1 MTRYCFHALD
11 AAQRGSVML
20 RLAACCIELVVIL
33 SLLGTGALAAN
44 ASYGGPTALDK
55 RVSAIPAKRILTQSP
70 TALVDPARQRAAQ
83 SLVRFTRPVWF
94 VWTFSQILVLLYLWR
109 SGRGARLRDFFRRHI
124 NNVYALRFLFG
135 AALALVTQIATLPAA
150 FFDYRLFRI
159 VGLSTETFGNWVN
172 DTLISYGLTM
182 LVAGT
187 FVTVVLTLVD
197 RTHLWYLYV
206 MAGVFATAFFLSFV
220 NPIVI
225 EPLFNHYTLLR
236 EDRPLARRLRAL
248 TRSVGLGDL
257 PLYVSDL
264 SRRSRTG
271 NAYVVGMGSSKR
283 IVLGD
288 TLLATATDDEIV
300 FTLAHELGHQVH
312 RDVWRGTIFG
322 SIVFIF
328 GAAIAVLIA
337 DRIGF
342 RRDEDALSRLTLV
355 GSLLLAISVISMPL
369 VNGFSRIIEADADR
383 FAMQVDRD
391 PVAGA
396 RTFIRFADDGMALV
410 CPSRLARVYFY
421 DHPPLG
427 SRIAALTG
435 QRNPCP

>member
-1 MTRYCFHALD
+1 MIRF
-11 AAQRGSVML
+11 
-20 RLAACCIELVVIL
+20 LVIV
-33 SLLGTGALAAN
+33 LLVGTSALAADSTF
-44 ASYGGPTALDK
+44 AGPTALDR

-70 TALVDPARQRAAQ
+70 TVLVNAARQRDAR

-94 VWTFSQILVLLYLWR
+94 VWTLSQILVLLYLWR
-109 SGRGARLRDFFRRHI
+109 SGRGARLRDFLRRLT
-124 NNVYALRFLFG
+124 NNVFLVRFLFG
-135 AALALVTQIATLPAA
+135 AALAFLTEVATLPAS

-159 VGLSTETFGNWVN
+159 VGISTETFGNWVN
-172 DTLISYGLTM
+172 DMLISYALTM
-182 LVAGT
+182 LVAGIV
-187 FVTVVLTLVD
+187 VTVVLTMVD

-206 MAGVFATAFFLSFV
+206 VAGVFATAFFLSYI
-220 NPIVI
+220 NPILI
-225 EPLFNHYTLLR
+225 EPLFNHYTVLR
-236 EDRPLARRLRAL
+236 EDRPLAHRLRAL
-248 TRSVGLGDL
+248 TRSVGLGNL

-264 SRRSRTG
+264 SRRSNTG
-271 NAYVVGMGSSKR
+271 NAYVVGLGSSKR

-288 TLLATATDDEIV
+288 TLLRTATDDEIV

-342 RRDEDALSRLTLV
+342 RRDDDALSRLALV
-355 GSLLLAISVISMPL
+355 ASILLAISVISMPL
-369 VNGFSRIIEADADR
+369 VNGFSRVIEADADR
-383 FAMQVDRD
+383 FALQADPDR
-391 PVAGA
+391 VAGA

-410 CPSRLARVYFY
+410 CPSRLARLYFY

-427 SRIAALTG
+427 TRIATLTG
-435 QRNPCP
+435 QPNPCP

>member
-1 MTRYCFHALD
+1 MVRL
-11 AAQRGSVML
+11 L
-20 RLAACCIELVVIL
+20 RLCGQLVVIMVL
-33 SLLGTGALAAN
+33 FGTSAPAAN
-44 ASYGGPTALDK
+44 STFAGPSALDR
-55 RVSAIPAKRILTQSP
+55 RVSAIPAERILSQSP

-94 VWTFSQILVLLYLWR
+94 VWTFSEILLLLYFWR
-109 SGRGARLRDFFRRHI
+109 SGKGARLRDYLRRHAP
-124 NNVYALRFLFG
+124 NVYVLRFVFG
-135 AALALVTQIATLPAA
+135 ATLALVTQIATLPAA

-172 DTLISYGLTM
+172 DTLISYALTM

-187 FVTVVLTLVD
+187 FITVVLTLVD

-236 EDRPLARRLRAL
+236 EDRPVVRRLRAL
-248 TRSVGLGDL
+248 TERVGLGDL
-257 PLYVSDL
+257 PLYVTDL
-264 SRRSRTG
+264 SRRSNTG
-271 NAYVVGMGSSKR
+271 NAYVVGLGSSRR

-288 TLLATATDDEIV
+288 TLLSTATDDEIV

-312 RDVWRGTIFG
+312 RDIWRGTIFG
-322 SIVFIF
+322 SIVFILA
-328 GAAIAVLIA
+328 AAIAVLIA
-337 DRIGF
+337 DRVGF
-342 RRDEDALSRLTLV
+342 RRDDDALSRLTLV
-355 GSLLLAISVISMPL
+355 GSLLLALSVVSMPV
-369 VNGFSRIIEADADR
+369 VNGFSRTIEADADR
-383 FAMQVDRD
+383 FAIQVDHD

-410 CPSRLARVYFY
+410 CPSRLARLFFY

-427 SRIAALTG
+427 TRIAALTG